1 MTNLKSLFYPIF
13 LVYFIKWVKKKKNP
27 ENESTVFNEEKY
39 KS

>member
-1 MTNLKSLFYPIF
+1 MTNLKSLFYHIF
-13 LVYFIKWVKKKKNP
+13 LVYFIKWVKKKKT

>member
-1 MTNLKSLFYPIF
+1 MTNLKSLFYHIF
-13 LVYFIKWVKKKKNP
+13 LVYFIKWVKKKT